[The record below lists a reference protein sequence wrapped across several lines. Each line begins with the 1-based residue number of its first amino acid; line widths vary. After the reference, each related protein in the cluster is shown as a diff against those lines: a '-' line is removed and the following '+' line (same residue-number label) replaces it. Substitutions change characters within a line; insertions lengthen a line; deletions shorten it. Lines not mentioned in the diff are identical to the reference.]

1 MVQCV
6 YIYTIYVNFL
16 IVTLGVDYDIQS
28 LWMGED
34 VASAKQ
40 SYNYYC

>member
-16 IVTLGVDYDIQS
+16 TVTLGVAYDIQS

-34 VASAKQ
+34 VASAKH
-40 SYNYYC
+40 SYSYYC